1 MSDLDYGMAPDGGAN
16 GDGDQRREYRLVAR
30 ARVWLELE
38 SPPPEDGKGAHLD
51 DARWLACG
59 IRDFSAHGLSLTSAE
74 ALPEGALLPARVQL
88 GRQPE
93 PFRLMVEVVWSQPGA
108 GGFLSGVRILES
120 DGTACLEWVE
130 AVAEAMSDGF

>member
-59 IRDFSAHGLSLTSAE
+59 IRDFSAHGLSLTSRKPCPRA
-74 ALPEGALLPARVQL
+74 PCCRRGFSL
-88 GRQPE
+88 GGNRN
-93 PFRLMVEVVWSQPGA
+93 R
-108 GGFLSGVRILES
+108 SG
-120 DGTACLEWVE
+120 
-130 AVAEAMSDGF
+130 